1 MGKFSCVSVFLP
13 SDTRNGNRDT
23 EFILKDQEKELGI
36 GNLGAL
42 FILLKKKY
50 RSSER
55 CLDRQSGYAKFTM
68 RHTLVCAAAWPDAG
82 HTAGVPEPW

>member
-42 FILLKKKY
+42 FILLKKNIEVL
-50 RSSER
+50 RGAWIGRVVMPSS
-55 CLDRQSGYAKFTM
+55 
-68 RHTLVCAAAWPDAG
+68 P
-82 HTAGVPEPW
+82 